1 MITPQDKELLENK
14 GISEEQIAEQ
24 LACFEKGFPY
34 LKLSAAAS
42 VEKGILA
49 PDTDEQKKFQADVQ
63 PGNHMPFAVKSPREH
78 IGVGWVTAPLPS
90 HIPSKRHP
98 VPLQLDICRQLIIPI
113 HRVAGV
119 RANPRQF
126 LRVRN
131 RDDSAFLSINR
142 KRHF

>member
-49 PDTDEQKKFQADVQ
+49 PDTDEQKMCIRDRRVT
-63 PGNHMPFAVKSPREH
+63 VV
-78 IGVGWVTAPLPS
+78 GVLNVW
-90 HIPSKRHP
+90 HIPPSGKWMAIAC
-98 VPLQLDICRQLIIPI
+98 VVLSAVCLMWKGLLRQNALYCGS
-113 HRVAGV
+113 VLTS
-119 RANPRQF
+119 QF
-126 LRVRN
+126 LTIRVT
-131 RDDSAFLSINR
+131 SFSILVIPGSTVIFFLSLV
-142 KRHF
+142 

>member
-49 PDTDEQKKFQADVQ
+49 PDTDEQKKYLQR
-63 PGNHMPFAVKSPREH
+63 NHARPHTQRNARF
-78 IGVGWVTAPLPS
+78 L
-90 HIPSKRHP
+90 
-98 VPLQLDICRQLIIPI
+98 LQS
-113 HRVAGV
+113 VS
-119 RANPRQF
+119 
-126 LRVRN
+126 RN
-131 RDDSAFLSINR
+131 DKHA
-142 KRHF
+142 